1 MAKVIEISPTSALG
15 ADDEEPL
22 RVAAYCRVSTDHEEQ
37 SSSLEMQERYYTK
50 LIEQTPNWINAGIFS
65 EKVSGLEVTKRQ
77 EFQKLLRCCRK
88 GKIDLILTKS
98 VSRFGR
104 NTLDSLRALQEL
116 QILGVDVYFEAEK
129 LWLHDRQM
137 QVLMTAYVA
146 FAQAESEG
154 TSQSIR
160 WGIKE
165 GFRSGRSG
173 YAEFVCFGYKQDD
186 NGKLVIDEPDA
197 KIVRE
202 IFEMR
207 ASGKSLGAISDWLYE
222 QGVFSPTG
230 KRRWS
235 RETISKLL
243 KNEKYTGD
251 VLLQKTFV
259 KDLFSGKQVKN
270 VGERESF
277 LYQDHHPAIITRD
290 LFEKANGK
298 SHGGAIE

>member
-1 MAKVIEISPTSALG
+1 MARITEISLTSALG
-15 ADDEEPL
+15 VDDKEPL
-22 RVAAYCRVSTDHEEQ
+22 QVAAYCRVSTDHEEQ
-37 SSSLEMQERYYTK
+37 NSSLEIQERYYAK

-65 EKVSGLEVTKRQ
+65 EKASGLEVKKRQ
-77 EFQKLLRCCRK
+77 EFQKLLRCCRN
-88 GKIDLILTKS
+88 GTIDLLLTKS

-104 NTLDSLRALQEL
+104 NTLDSLRALREL
-116 QILGVDVYFEAEK
+116 QILGIDVYFEKEN

-137 QVLMTAYVA
+137 QVLMTVYFA

-154 TSQSIR
+154 ASQSIR

-165 GFRSGRSG
+165 GFRSGKSG
-173 YAEFVCFGYKQDD
+173 YAEFVCFGYKQDG
-186 NGKLVIDEPDA
+186 NGKLAIDEPDA
-197 KIVRE
+197 KIVRK

-207 ASGKSLGAISDWLYE
+207 ASEKSLSAISDWLYE
-222 QGVFSPTG
+222 QGILSPTG
-230 KRRWS
+230 KCRWS

-270 VGERESF
+270 MGERDRF
-277 LYQDHHPAIITRD
+277 LYQDHHPAIISRE
-290 LFEKANGK
+290 LFDKVNCRKNSE
-298 SHGGAIE
+298 S

>member
-1 MAKVIEISPTSALG
+1 MK
-15 ADDEEPL
+15 
-22 RVAAYCRVSTDHEEQ
+22 
-37 SSSLEMQERYYTK
+37 
-50 LIEQTPNWINAGIFS
+50 
-65 EKVSGLEVTKRQ
+65 KRQ

-116 QILGVDVYFEAEK
+116 QVLGVDVYFEAEK

-154 TSQSIR
+154 ASQSIR

-222 QGVFSPTG
+222 QGVFSPIG

-270 VGERESF
+270 AGERERF

-298 SHGGAIE
+298 SHVGAIE

>member
-1 MAKVIEISPTSALG
+1 MAKVIEISPISALG

-37 SSSLEMQERYYTK
+37 SSSLEMQERYYTR

-65 EKVSGLEVTKRQ
+65 EKVSGLEVKKRQ
-77 EFQKLLRCCRK
+77 EFQKLLRSCRK

-116 QILGVDVYFEAEK
+116 QILGVDVYFEKEK

-154 TSQSIR
+154 ASQSIR

-207 ASGKSLGAISDWLYE
+207 AGGKTLSAISDWLYAQE
-222 QGVFSPTG
+222 VLSPTG

-298 SHGGAIE
+298 SYGGAIE

>member
-65 EKVSGLEVTKRQ
+65 EKVSGLEVKKRQ
-77 EFQKLLRCCRK
+77 EFQKLLRSCRK

-116 QILGVDVYFEAEK
+116 QVLGVDVYFEAEK

-160 WGIKE
+160 WGIKQ

-222 QGVFSPTG
+222 QEVFSPTG

-259 KDLFSGKQVKN
+259 KDLFFVLVVSA
-270 VGERESF
+270 F
-277 LYQDHHPAIITRD
+277 LLLSTGIY
-290 LFEKANGK
+290 KAFVVLGSK
-298 SHGGAIE
+298 STED

>member
-1 MAKVIEISPTSALG
+1 MAKVIEISPISALG

-22 RVAAYCRVSTDHEEQ
+22 RVAAYCRVSTDHEER
-37 SSSLEMQERYYTK
+37 SSSLEMQERYYTR

-65 EKVSGLEVTKRQ
+65 EKVSGLEVKKRQ
-77 EFQKLLRCCRK
+77 EFRKLLRSCRK

-116 QILGVDVYFEAEK
+116 QILGVDVYFEKEK

-154 TSQSIR
+154 ASQSIR

-207 ASGKSLGAISDWLYE
+207 AGGKALVQYLIGFTNKGYFLRLESAVGAERPSANC
-222 QGVFSPTG
+222 
-230 KRRWS
+230 S
-235 RETISKLL
+235 RM
-243 KNEKYTGD
+243 KNTQEMFCCRKP
-251 VLLQKTFV
+251 L
-259 KDLFSGKQVKN
+259 
-270 VGERESF
+270 
-277 LYQDHHPAIITRD
+277 
-290 LFEKANGK
+290 
-298 SHGGAIE
+298 

>member
-1 MAKVIEISPTSALG
+1 MAKVIEISPISALG

-116 QILGVDVYFEAEK
+116 QVLGVDVYFEAEK

-154 TSQSIR
+154 ASQSIR

-222 QGVFSPTG
+222 QEVFSPTG

>member
-22 RVAAYCRVSTDHEEQ
+22 RVAAYCRVSTNHEEQ

-65 EKVSGLEVTKRQ
+65 EKVSGLEVKKRQ
-77 EFQKLLRCCRK
+77 EFQKLLRSCRK

-116 QILGVDVYFEAEK
+116 QILGVDVYFEKEK

-154 TSQSIR
+154 ASQSIR